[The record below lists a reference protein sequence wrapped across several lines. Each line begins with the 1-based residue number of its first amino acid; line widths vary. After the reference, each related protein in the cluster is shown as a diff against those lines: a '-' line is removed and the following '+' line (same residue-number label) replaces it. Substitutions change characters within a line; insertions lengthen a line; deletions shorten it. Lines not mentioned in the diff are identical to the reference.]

1 MISIFSPICV
11 PASFSFLWTDVWN
24 TMQIIVCE
32 MHNPDLGGQACILA
46 LSSIYS
52 SHSECWHVCSS
63 YLFGNSLPWEL
74 AMHKAVWRIRSAYFT
89 ISNDGLDRLNLNSA
103 CLLVQEGWCDSVG
116 SVEEI
121 QAKLLKRQEAAAK
134 RERAMAYALAN
145 QVGIQLLHI
154 V

>member
-1 MISIFSPICV
+1 
-11 PASFSFLWTDVWN
+11 
-24 TMQIIVCE
+24 
-32 MHNPDLGGQACILA
+32 
-46 LSSIYS
+46 
-52 SHSECWHVCSS
+52 
-63 YLFGNSLPWEL
+63 
-74 AMHKAVWRIRSAYFT
+74 
-89 ISNDGLDRLNLNSA
+89 
-103 CLLVQEGWCDSVG
+103 LVQEGWCDSVG